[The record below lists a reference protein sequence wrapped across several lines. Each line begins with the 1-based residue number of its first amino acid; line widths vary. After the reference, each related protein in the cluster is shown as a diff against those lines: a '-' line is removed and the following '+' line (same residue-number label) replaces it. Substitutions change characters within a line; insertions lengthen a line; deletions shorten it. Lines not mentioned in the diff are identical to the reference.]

1 MSSEKPLKRL
11 VFRWTALK
19 GLTAIVLFFIL
30 ALFIEYVIVYLFL
43 SSGLT
48 DDFLISQAFQIPATD
63 VSFTI
68 TVSPVFHLMPLGVIV
83 VLVSSWT
90 YLTKY
95 IAVVPWRIS
104 PPRKPQEARRERY
117 VGARRVRFKKVRQLS
132 KKLRRKLQGVS
143 HRMSAAVRRIRGVSY
158 VLQRLSFAKATVKSA
173 TTVLVIFLIS
183 IFAIS
188 MLNYPSLIHDSVIGF
203 YRANPW
209 FHGFVLKILATAQAI
224 GKTLSPIGW
233 ISSNIDN
240 ALHAAAVGFW
250 NTLEGVGIS
259 ITNPFVKLDLV
270 WKYAACQNF
279 AAWISAVV
287 ALAYGFYASRLY
299 QSHKR

>member
-1 MSSEKPLKRL
+1 MASEKPLKRL

-19 GLTAIVLFFIL
+19 GLTAILLFIIL
-30 ALFIEYVIVYLFL
+30 ALFIEYIIVYLFL

-48 DDFLISQAFQIPATD
+48 DDFLISQAFQIPATN

-68 TVSPVFHLMPLGVIV
+68 TISPVFHLIPLGVMV

-104 PPRKPQEARRERY
+104 TPRKSQETRRERY
-117 VGARRVRFKKVRQLS
+117 EGARRVRFKSVRQFS
-132 KKLRRKLQGVS
+132 KKLRRRLQGVS
-143 HRMSAAVRRIRGVSY
+143 HRVGAAIRRIRGVSY

-173 TTVLVIFLIS
+173 ITVLVIFLIS
-183 IFAIS
+183 IFGIS

-209 FHGFVLKILATAQAI
+209 FHGFVLNILKTAQAI

-233 ISSNIDN
+233 ISSSIDN
-240 ALHAAAVGFW
+240 ALHAGAVGFW

-259 ITNPFVKLDLV
+259 ITKPFAKLDLV
-270 WKYAACQNF
+270 WKYAACQNL
-279 AAWISAVV
+279 AAWISAIV
-287 ALAYGFYASRLY
+287 ALTYGLYASRLY